1 MFFIDTHCHLY
12 HEEFDNDRDEVISRT
27 LANNVKKI
35 ILPNID
41 TTSIKGMHYLQ
52 NKYPQI
58 FFTAIGIH
66 PSSVKENYLKEL
78 KIIEQELENPC
89 YCAIGEIG
97 LDFYWDKTF
106 IKEQKIAFEK
116 QLNFAIQKN
125 LPVIIHSRNSMDE
138 TLEIIKNYSGLK
150 GVFHCFSGNLEQ
162 AKETIS
168 LGFKLGITG
177 VVTYKNS
184 GLSDIIKEIDLE
196 NIFLETDAP
205 FLTPIPHRG
214 KRNESSYIPIIA
226 QKIAE
231 IKNISSEKVA
241 ETTTKSAEAI
251 FNI

>member
-1 MFFIDTHCHLY
+1 M
-12 HEEFDNDRDEVISRT
+12 
-27 LANNVKKI
+27 
-35 ILPNID
+35 
-41 TTSIKGMHYLQ
+41 
-52 NKYPQI
+52 
-58 FFTAIGIH
+58 
-66 PSSVKENYLKEL
+66 
-78 KIIEQELENPC
+78 
-89 YCAIGEIG
+89 
-97 LDFYWDKTF
+97 
-106 IKEQKIAFEK
+106 
-116 QLNFAIQKN
+116 
-125 LPVIIHSRNSMDE
+125 PVIIHSRNSMDE

-231 IKNISSEKVA
+231 IKNISIEKVA